1 MIPKLAGIRL
11 YPIKSLEGVA
21 VEAAE
26 VLPGGALKGD
36 RRWRMLDRQGRV
48 VNGKRTAAVHGV
60 AARFDV
66 ARDLVWL
73 DERGGSQPR
82 VFHLVEDRP
91 AIERRLSELL
101 GMEVTLVEDAENG
114 FPDDTDA
121 PGPTVVSTATLQAVA
136 SWFDGLSL
144 DQVRAR
150 FRANLEIDGV
160 AAFWEDRLVG
170 ESGVEVPFAI
180 GEVKLSGVNPCARC
194 IVPTRSAET
203 GESTIAFAPIFRKRR
218 EQTLPDFAPRTRFD
232 HFYRLAVNTRRR
244 PPQETV
250 SLRVGD
256 AVILD

>member
-1 MIPKLAGIRL
+1 M
-11 YPIKSLEGVA
+11 S
-21 VEAAE
+21 
-26 VLPGGALKGD
+26 
-36 RRWRMLDRQGRV
+36 
-48 VNGKRTAAVHGV
+48 N
-60 AARFDV
+60 
-66 ARDLVWL
+66 
-73 DERGGSQPR
+73 
-82 VFHLVEDRP
+82 
-91 AIERRLSELL
+91 LL
-101 GMEVTLVEDAENG
+101 GIGVTLVEDAENG

-136 SWFDGLSL
+136 SWFDGLTL

-160 AAFWEDRLVG
+160 PAFWEDRLVG
-170 ESGVEVPFAI
+170 ESDIEVPFAI

-218 EQTLPDFAPRTRFD
+218 EQTLPDFAPRNRFD

-244 PPQETV
+244 SPLDIV

-256 AVILD
+256 AVMLE